1 MNARRLYPL
10 FYLYPALLIYLAL
23 FIIPTLFS
31 FVYSFTDWNAYRDTI
46 RFTGL
51 DNFVKIA
58 NNADLRLAIGNTVL
72 FAFATSIGKNVLGL
86 LLAVALCSR
95 IGFKRLFRTVFFLPT
110 VLSFIVVG
118 VLFTAL
124 LHPDGFL
131 NQFLS
136 FIGLGGLR
144 QEWLV
149 DRSIV
154 MYTVS
159 FVDVWKGTGFH
170 MIIFMAGLL
179 AIPRDYGEAAQIDG
193 ANPFQEFF
201 RIKLPLM
208 MQAVSVNV
216 VLSLIAGFKVF
227 EQVFVLTNG
236 GPGYASSV
244 LNSIAFQMFGDGR
257 WGLGTAM
264 NLILFLLITAI
275 SFLMLAY
282 FKRKEV
288 DI

>member
-1 MNARRLYPL
+1 MIGKRLYPY
-10 FYLYPALLIYLAL
+10 FFIYPALLVYLVL
-23 FIIPTLFS
+23 FIFPTLFS
-31 FVYSFTDWNAYRDTI
+31 FVYSFTDWNAYRDNI

-51 DNFVKIA
+51 DNFAKIV
-58 NNADLRLAIGNTVL
+58 NNGDLMLSIGNTVL
-72 FAFATSIGKNVLGL
+72 FAVVTSIGKNALGL

-95 IGFKRLFRTVFFLPT
+95 IGMKRLFRTVFFLPT

-124 LHPDGFL
+124 LHPEGFL
-131 NQFLS
+131 NQFLGYV
-136 FIGLGGLR
+136 GLGWLR

-149 DRSIV
+149 DRNVV
-154 MYTVS
+154 MFTVS

-193 ANPFQEFF
+193 ANALQEFF

-208 MQAVSVNV
+208 MQAVSVNI

-264 NLILFLLITAI
+264 NLVLFLLITAI
-275 SFLMLAY
+275 SFLTLAY

>member
-23 FIIPTLFS
+23 FIFPTLFS

-51 DNFVKIA
+51 DNFVKITK
-58 NNADLRLAIGNTVL
+58 NADLMLSIGNTVL
-72 FAFATSIGKNVLGL
+72 FAFVTSIGKNVLGL

-131 NQFLS
+131 NQFLG

>member
-1 MNARRLYPL
+1 MIGKRLYPY
-10 FYLYPALLIYLAL
+10 FFIYPALLVYLVL
-23 FIIPTLFS
+23 FIFPTLFS
-31 FVYSFTDWNAYRDTI
+31 FVYSFTDWNAYRDNI

-51 DNFVKIA
+51 DNFTKIVT
-58 NNADLRLAIGNTVL
+58 NGDLMLSIGNTVL
-72 FAFATSIGKNVLGL
+72 FAVVTSIGKNALGL

-95 IGFKRLFRTVFFLPT
+95 IGMKRLFRTVFFLPT

-124 LHPDGFL
+124 LHPEGFL
-131 NQFLS
+131 NQFLGEV
-136 FIGLGGLR
+136 GLGWLR

-149 DRSIV
+149 DRNVV
-154 MYTVS
+154 MFTVS

-193 ANPFQEFF
+193 ANALQEFF

-208 MQAVSVNV
+208 MQAVSVNI

-264 NLILFLLITAI
+264 NLVLFLLITAI
-275 SFLMLAY
+275 SFVTLAY

>member
-1 MNARRLYPL
+1 MKAKSFYPYY
-10 FYLYPALLIYLAL
+10 FLYPALLIYLVL

-31 FVYSFTDWNAYRDTI
+31 FIYSFTDWNAFRSSI

-51 DNFVKIA
+51 DNFAKILH
-58 NNADLRLAIGNTVL
+58 NADLLLAIKNTIL
-72 FAFATSIGKNVLGL
+72 FAVVTCIGKNGLGL
-86 LLAVALCSR
+86 LLAIALCSR
-95 IGFKRLFRTVFFLPT
+95 IRFKRLFRTFFFLPT

-124 LHPDGFL
+124 LHPEGFL
-131 NQFLS
+131 NQFLGL
-136 FIGLGGLR
+136 IGLSGLQR
-144 QEWLV
+144 EWLV
-149 DRSIV
+149 DRGVV
-154 MYTVS
+154 MYAVS

-179 AIPRDYGEAAQIDG
+179 AIPRDFSEAAQIDG
-193 ANPFQEFF
+193 ASPLQEFF

-216 VLSLIAGFKVF
+216 ILSLIAGFKVF

-244 LNSIAFQMFGDGR
+244 LNSMAFQMFGDGR

-264 NLILFLLITAI
+264 NLILFLLITAV

>member
-1 MNARRLYPL
+1 MKGKQLYPY
-10 FYLYPALLIYLAL
+10 FFIYPALIVYLVL
-23 FIIPTLFS
+23 FICPTLFS

-51 DNFVKIA
+51 DNFVKIVS
-58 NNADLRLAIGNTVL
+58 NSDLMLSIGNTVL
-72 FAFATSIGKNVLGL
+72 FAVVTSIGKNVLGM

-95 IGFKRLFRTVFFLPT
+95 IGMKRLFRTVFFLPT

-124 LHPDGFL
+124 LHPEGFL
-131 NQFLS
+131 NQFLGHV
-136 FIGLGGLR
+136 GLGWLQ

-149 DRSIV
+149 DRNVV
-154 MYTVS
+154 MFTVS

-193 ANPFQEFF
+193 ANALQEFF

-208 MQAVSVNV
+208 MQAVSVNI

-264 NLILFLLITAI
+264 NLVLFLLITAI
-275 SFLMLAY
+275 SFLTLTY

>member
-1 MNARRLYPL
+1 MKASRLYPHY
-10 FYLYPALLIYLAL
+10 FLYPALLIYLAL
-23 FIIPTLFS
+23 FICPTLFS
-31 FVYSFTDWNAYRDTI
+31 FVYSFTDWNAYRDTV

-51 DNFVKIA
+51 DNFAKIVR
-58 NNADLRLAIGNTVL
+58 NADLMLSIGNTVL
-72 FAFATSIGKNVLGL
+72 FAAVTSIGKNVL
-86 LLAVALCSR
+86 R

-131 NQFLS
+131 NQFLGW
-136 FIGLGGLR
+136 IGLGGLR

-264 NLILFLLITAI
+264 NLVLFLLITAI

-288 DI
+288 EI